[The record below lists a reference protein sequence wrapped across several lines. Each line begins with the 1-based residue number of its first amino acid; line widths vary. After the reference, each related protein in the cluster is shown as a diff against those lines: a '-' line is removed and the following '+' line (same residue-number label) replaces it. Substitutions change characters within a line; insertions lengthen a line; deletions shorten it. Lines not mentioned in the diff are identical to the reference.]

1 MGTFGVG
8 DVGCLQPTAATARLA
23 RVQRKT
29 AKTAPAASAPPFSA
43 ELRAGLVDWL
53 VALRAEAGLARNTTS
68 AYSADLTA
76 FLTFAGERGMTSF
89 AAIDADLIV
98 DWLGHRREQGMS
110 EATVAR
116 NLAAIRGLMRHRVQ
130 TGAQAGDPTSLI
142 PTPKLG
148 SPLPKTLS
156 PEDVERLL
164 LAPAGEPWQVER
176 DRALLETIYACG
188 ARVSEAININ
198 TAAVDP
204 QLRVVRLLGK
214 GSKVR
219 LVPLGAR
226 ARDALRAWMEGGRR
240 RLAALQRSDFVF
252 LTRSGRPLHR
262 NDAWRV
268 VKRCALVAGLPP
280 DLSPHALR
288 HSFATHLVEG
298 GADLRSVQ
306 EMLGHASIKTTEVY
320 THLDA
325 ETLASLHR
333 LYHPRA

>member
-1 MGTFGVG
+1 
-8 DVGCLQPTAATARLA
+8 
-23 RVQRKT
+23 
-29 AKTAPAASAPPFSA
+29 
-43 ELRAGLVDWL
+43 LRAGLVDHL
-53 VALRAEAGLARNTTS
+53 VALRAEAGLARNTT
-68 AYSADLTA
+68 AADSADLAA
-76 FLTFAGERGMTSF
+76 FLAFAGERGAATF
-89 AAIDADLIV
+89 AAIDADLVV
-98 DWLGHRREQGMS
+98 DWLGHRRAQGMS

-116 NLAAIRGLMRHRVQ
+116 NLAAIRGLLRQRVQ
-130 TGAQAGDPTSLI
+130 TGAQTEDPTRLI

-148 SPLPKTLS
+148 KPLPKTLS
-156 PEDVERLL
+156 PDDVERLL
-164 LAPAGEPWQVER
+164 LAPAGEPWRVER
-176 DRALLETIYACG
+176 DRALLEMIYASG
-188 ARVSEAININ
+188 ARVTEAV
-198 TAAVDP
+198 TLKSDAVDP
-204 QLRVVRLLGK
+204 QVRVVRLLGK

-226 ARDALRAWMEGGRR
+226 AREALHAWMEGGRR

-252 LTRSGRPLHR
+252 LTRTGKPMHR

-268 VKRCALVAGLPP
+268 VKRCALAAGLPL

-306 EMLGHASIKTTEVY
+306 EMLGHASIQTTEVY

>member
-1 MGTFGVG
+1 M
-8 DVGCLQPTAATARLA
+8 
-23 RVQRKT
+23 QRKT
-29 AKTAPAASAPPFSA
+29 AKTERAKTSPPFAA
-43 ELRAGLVDWL
+43 EMRAGLVDWI
-53 VALRAEAGLARNTTS
+53 VALRAEAGLSRNTTS
-68 AYSADLTA
+68 AYSTDLTA
-76 FLTFAGERGMTSF
+76 FLTWASERGVATY
-89 AAIDADLIV
+89 AAIDADLVV
-98 DWLGHRREQGMS
+98 DWLGHRRAQGMS

-116 NLAAIRGLMRHRVQ
+116 NLAAIRGLLRHRVQ
-130 TGAQAGDPTSLI
+130 TGAQTGDPTSLI

-176 DRALLETIYACG
+176 DRALLEMIYASG
-188 ARVSEAININ
+188 ARVSEAVSLKSD
-198 TAAVDP
+198 AVDP
-204 QLRVVRLLGK
+204 ALRVVRLLGK

-226 ARDALRAWMEGGRR
+226 ARDALRTWMEGGRR
-240 RLAALQRSDFVF
+240 RLAAMQRSDFVF
-252 LTRSGRPLHR
+252 LTRSGRPMHR

-268 VKRCALVAGLPP
+268 VKRCALAAGLPL